1 MLINRSSD
9 YLRMAA
15 ECRALSRTMT
25 RAEQRDILV
34 QMAEAWE
41 QLAQGSDVPVRA
53 VPACDELEISPPEKQ
68 T

>member
-1 MLINRSSD
+1 
-9 YLRMAA
+9 
-15 ECRALSRTMT
+15 
-25 RAEQRDILV
+25 V